1 MTVTILVVVAV
12 GYAVGFRF
20 ENGFVPAVAMVVLAI
35 VFGISICLIAAF
47 TGLAIGDEES
57 VQAFGLIW
65 LFPLTFLSSAFVP
78 DLHHARLAAGL
89 RQQPAGHVRRQHHA
103 GAGPGRP
110 DRGELPEERGLAGRD
125 LHRLLRRSRSAPTSA
140 PPDGRSGPP
149 GFPPQAAVR
158 ACKRAA

>member
-1 MTVTILVVVAV
+1 MTVTILVVVGV

-20 ENGFVPAVAMVVLAI
+20 ENGFVPAVAMIVLSI
-35 VFGISICLIAAF
+35 VFGISICLIAAY

-78 DLHHARLAAGL
+78 VYTMPGWLQAFANNQPVTFVVNTMRALALG
-89 RQQPAGHVRRQHHA
+89 
-103 GAGPGRP
+103 GPIEGN
-110 DRGELPEERGLAGRD
+110 LWKSLAWLAGIFIVFSP
-125 LHRLLRRSRSAPTSA
+125 L
-140 PPDGRSGPP
+140 
-149 GFPPQAAVR
+149 AVR